1 MKILVV
7 LAVVFFFVSSAI
19 AQESWL
25 LWKKIETDVK
35 HVEWEMTEAYPSY
48 EQCMARKSYA
58 PYQWYEV
65 LSKLKQMGEQSGL
78 VGPGK
83 DLEVI
88 KLLPLSDGGLVA
100 ALIRRKD
107 VLSVHFYSFHCYP
120 SSFDPRK

>member
-25 LWKKIETDVK
+25 LWKKIVTDVK
-35 HVEWEMTEAYPSY
+35 HVKWEMTEAYPSY

-58 PYQWYEV
+58 PYQWYES
-65 LSKLKQMGEQSGL
+65 LSKAKQMGEKSGNI
-78 VGPGK
+78 GAGK
-83 DLEVI
+83 DFEIIEIMPPSEGSFVTAI
-88 KLLPLSDGGLVA
+88 TRS
-100 ALIRRKD
+100 KD
-107 VLSVHFYSFHCYP
+107 VVSLHFYSFHCYP